1 MQAKYSKNALKHF
14 LCVASNLAFAI
25 CDRLIQIDDLPID
38 DCVFMTTRNYRLP
51 ICARSYHVVE
61 TALNTSV
68 KSGRLFAGWRI
79 WETKK
84 NLRKLDQLIYDNTGG
99 EDFLFYTQICNN
111 DLCSAFVTNPHCKGY
126 YIIEDGSGSYRNEE
140 IVTFQGWR
148 ALMYKWILKPLYPRI
163 YTLKSKMVEVNH
175 PKFRGCIATN
185 EMCFPLHQDVVRVI
199 GLPFHPEPLEH
210 APQALIS
217 LDPYYL
223 WLTDEQVQ
231 RVMEQLGAY
240 INTKHYQRIVFKPH
254 PYLLTEDKHSKY
266 VLYKEWIQRYIHGDL
281 EELGGQVS
289 LENTLMAHRDCIFYT
304 AVSSVAIYAKAMG
317 VTCYTFAPLLRQ
329 FCDLSVPVVEDKCI
343 PINPE

>member
-1 MQAKYSKNALKHF
+1 MKHF
-14 LCVASNLAFAI
+14 FCVASNLAFAI

-51 ICARSYHVVE
+51 ASAQECHVVE

-68 KSGRLFAGWRI
+68 KSGRLFAGWRV
-79 WETKK
+79 WETKR
-84 NLRKLDQLIYDNTGG
+84 NLRELDQLIFDHTGG

-148 ALMYKWILKPLYPRI
+148 ALMYKWILKPLFPRI

-217 LDPYYL
+217 MDPYYL
-223 WLTDEQVQ
+223 WLTDEQTEHVL
-231 RVMEQLGAY
+231 RQLGAY
-240 INTKHYQRIVFKPH
+240 ISKKNYQRVVYKPH
-254 PYLLTEDKHSKY
+254 PYLFAPENQNRY
-266 VLYKEWIQRYIHGDL
+266 VRYKQCLLQNIKADL

-289 LENTLMAHRDCIFYT
+289 LENTLMAHKDCDFYT
-304 AVSSVAIYAKAMG
+304 AYSSVAIYAKAMG
-317 VTCYTFAPLLRQ
+317 VHCYTFAPLMRQ
-329 FCDLSVPVVEDKCI
+329 YCDLFVPVVEDMCT
-343 PINPE
+343 PIEPE